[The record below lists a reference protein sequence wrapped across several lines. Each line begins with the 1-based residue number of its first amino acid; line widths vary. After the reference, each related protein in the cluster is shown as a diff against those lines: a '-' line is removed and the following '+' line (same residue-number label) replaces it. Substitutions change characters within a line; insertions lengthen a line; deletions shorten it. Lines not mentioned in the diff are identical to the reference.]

1 MIVGAGG
8 VSHSEKGLSGRVFVA
23 TAQPGVC
30 CTVEACQLAVSCVC
44 LQRAGKETAFETP
57 TFGLNRLSVYSFC
70 CLGQFGR
77 TFGRSF
83 ESTLTARIFSSFCAV
98 VLINNE
104 TGDHIVA
111 RYRDCGMPGG
121 RPGNST

>member
-1 MIVGAGG
+1 LLVLVEFPIQKRVSQAGF
-8 VSHSEKGLSGRVFVA
+8 SLQRPSPECA
-23 TAQPGVC
+23 AQSKLVNL
-30 CTVEACQLAVSCVC
+30 QFLAVC

-57 TFGLNRLSVYSFC
+57 TFGLNKLSVYSFC